1 MVNESDKI
9 KYYYSKYNHPL
20 DLSDT
25 ARNLFDYADYTLY
38 PQDYHAVYLTLNHNG
53 DYDLYICSN
62 KIELERTQMWDF
74 IQIAQN
80 SANGKCTPT
89 VKLQEQRRTIRTKDS
104 KRKSSVIYKNISEI
118 NSIVKTVLNK
128 EINIIVRTNSG
139 YKINIDPQKPY
150 SLYISNEILNI

>member
-1 MVNESDKI
+1 MVNESDII
-9 KYYYSKYNHPL
+9 KYYYSKCNHPL

-38 PQDYHAVYLTLNHNG
+38 PQDYHAVYLTLNPNG

-74 IQIAQN
+74 VQIAQN
-80 SANGKCTPT
+80 SANGKCTPP

-128 EINIIVRTNSG
+128 EINIIVHTNSG